1 MNGPHLGEENQGSR
15 WMLKE
20 QTSGSVGFDFGL
32 ISLLN
37 FWCQSEALLDVGQVE
52 LEESGSH
59 EKDETALVAEKLQRR
74 LVEEDD
80 DDSAD

>member
-1 MNGPHLGEENQGSR
+1 
-15 WMLKE
+15 MLKE

-32 ISLLN
+32 ILLLD
-37 FWCQSEALLDVGQVE
+37 FWCQSGALLDAGQVE

-59 EKDETALVAEKLQRR
+59 ERDEIALVAEKLQRR